1 MSAVLQDQ
9 HTTTKDWLNDL
20 FQVYEDG
27 LNGHRDHPL
36 AQFRRQAFREL
47 QELDFPTRRDE
58 DWKYTSVAPMLKQPY
73 QEGRP
78 VAIDAKDL
86 EGVVYPELNALQLV
100 FTNGVLDP
108 RHSDLD
114 ELPEGLHIL
123 PVSQAMEADDT
134 RRWIEAQVEQEGGTG
149 KNTFLPLNRAF
160 AGQGLLLRAERH
172 AAIERPVH
180 LIYLSA
186 PGADPHFAH
195 PQLFVQA
202 KTGSRL
208 TLIESYRALEPDSS
222 YFTNAAA
229 WIEVAANARVDHY
242 RLQRESRAAYQINN
256 ILVRQ
261 DRDSTY
267 SSYVAD
273 LGGKL
278 VRNNLSTTL
287 LNSNTQ
293 TNYYGIYLANGKQHI
308 DNQTFIDHAVPHCQ
322 SNELYKGILTD
333 GARGVFN
340 GKVMVRQDAQKTNA
354 FQQNSSLVLS
364 PRAVMDTKPQL
375 EIYADDV
382 RCSHG
387 ATIGQL
393 DEAAVFYLRSR
404 GIPGRQA
411 RNLLQQAFLREVVHF
426 MALEPVAARVRALI
440 EEKLRE
446 A

>member
-9 HTTTKDWLNDL
+9 HTSTQDWLNDL
-20 FQVYEDG
+20 FQRYEDG
-27 LNGHRDHPL
+27 LDGLRDHPH
-36 AQFRRQAFREL
+36 AAFRRRAFREL
-47 QELDFPTRRDE
+47 QGLEFPTRRDE
-58 DWKYTSVAPMLKQPY
+58 DWKYTSVTSVIKQAY
-73 QEGRP
+73 REGQP
-78 VAIDAKDL
+78 AALAQKDL
-86 EGVVYPELNALQLV
+86 EAISYPELNALKLV

-114 ELPEGLHIL
+114 ELPDGLHLL
-123 PVSQAMEADDT
+123 PVTQALEDDGI
-134 RRWIEAQVEQEGGTG
+134 RRWMEVQIAQAGGTG

-160 AGQGLLLRAERH
+160 AAHGLFIRSDRN
-172 AAIERPVH
+172 AAIERPIH

-186 PGADPHFAH
+186 AGEDAHFAH

-202 KTGSRL
+202 QGGSRL
-208 TLIESYRALEPDSS
+208 TLIESYRALDPDSL
-222 YFTNAAA
+222 YFTNTAN
-229 WIEVAANARVDHY
+229 WIELGANARVDHY
-242 RLQRESRAAYQINN
+242 RLQRESRAAYQIHNT
-256 ILVRQ
+256 LVRQ
-261 DRDSTY
+261 ERDSTY
-267 SSYVAD
+267 SSYAVD

-278 VRNNLSTTL
+278 VRNNLSTEL

-293 TNYYGIYLANGKQHI
+293 TNYYGIYLGNGKQHL

-333 GARGVFN
+333 SSRGVFN

-375 EIYADDV
+375 EIYADDM

-404 GIPGRQA
+404 GIPNRKA
-411 RNLLQQAFLREVVHF
+411 RNLLQQAFLGEVVDF
-426 MALEPVAARVRALI
+426 MELAPIAERVRALI

-446 A
+446 S